1 MKTGRPKG
9 SKVGSVFFNKNK
21 NRWTAVYYVFDSK
34 TMKDKTLRKLFRE
47 EKDAREFLEN
57 VQYQRGNEIFIKHNG
72 IPLGQLLDL
81 NLENKLDMNLI
92 SEGQYTRSKD
102 TIKIIKRS
110 DISKMMI
117 DRIKDDHIQTFLNS
131 IKHYSNSQLKKIMEQ
146 LSQAFNLAMNK
157 EYINKN
163 PMKNV
168 LKPKS
173 KQQEREVRPLEVEE
187 QQVFSNY
194 LMNQTAE
201 TQKYKN
207 VCLIQMYMGLRIG
220 ETLAL
225 TSGNINL
232 QKKIL
237 YVTNTLTLDKNK
249 KIIMGDTTKTYSGK
263 REVPIPNFMFPHLI
277 EQLKIAENNRDNLLF
292 VNDEGDYINGNNVN
306 SFLKRRLDKMGIFD
320 ITTHSLRH
328 TFGTRCIEAG
338 IAPVVV
344 QRLMGHKDIRVTLNT
359 YMKVLERFRESE
371 IKKVNDYYLNNSI
384 VSAALLPEEVGYIE
398 NTIDGNEFCSQDEEE
413 IRNRINEINQYILF
427 DSRVELQLLKLA
439 NEHILNKA
447 IALLDKNIDE
457 KEWHKITNK
466 NCYKTWAEINAFLD
480 GLCIGKNCSNRELVR
495 ER

>member
-1 MKTGRPKG
+1 MRTGRPKG
-9 SKVGSVFFNKNK
+9 NKIGSVFYDNSKQ
-21 NRWTAVYYVFDSK
+21 RWTTVYYVFDSK
-34 TMKDKTLRKLFRE
+34 TKKDKACRKVFKE
-47 EKDAREFLEN
+47 EQDARDFLEN
-57 VQYQRGNEIFIKHNG
+57 VQYQRGNEVFIKNNG

-81 NLENKLDMNLI
+81 NLENKLDMNVI
-92 SEGQYTRSKD
+92 SEGQYTRTKD
-102 TIKIIKRS
+102 TLKIIKRN

-117 DRIKDDHIQTFLNS
+117 DDIKDEHIQTFLNS
-131 IKHYSNSQLKKIMEQ
+131 NKHYSNSQIKKIVEQ
-146 LSQAFNLAMNK
+146 LAQSFNLAMNK
-157 EYINKN
+157 EYIKKN

-173 KQQEREVRPLEVEE
+173 KQQEKEVRPLEVEE

-194 LMNQTAE
+194 LMNRNAE
-201 TQKYKN
+201 VDKYKN
-207 VCLIQMYMGLRIG
+207 VCLIQLYMGLRIG

-225 TSGNINL
+225 KSGNINL

-237 YVTNTLTLDKNK
+237 YVTNTLTLNRQK
-249 KIIMGDTTKTYSGK
+249 KVVMGDTTKTYSGK
-263 REVPIPNFMFPHLI
+263 REVPIPNFMIPHLV

-292 VNDEGDYINGNNVN
+292 VNDDGSYINGNNVN
-306 SFLKRRLDKMGIFD
+306 SYLKRRLPKMGIFD

-344 QRLMGHKDIRVTLNT
+344 QRLMGHKDIKVTLNT

-384 VSAALLPEEVGYIE
+384 VSAALLPEEIGYIE
-398 NTIDGNEFCSQDEEE
+398 NTIDGNEFHSQEEDE

-439 NEHILNKA
+439 NETILNKA

-457 KEWHKITNK
+457 AEWHKITNK